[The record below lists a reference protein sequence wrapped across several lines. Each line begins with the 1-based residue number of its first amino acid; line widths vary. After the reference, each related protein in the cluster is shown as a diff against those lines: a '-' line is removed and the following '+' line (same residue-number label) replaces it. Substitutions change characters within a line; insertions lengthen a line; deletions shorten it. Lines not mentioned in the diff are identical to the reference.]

1 MTYPTVMP
9 YMSIRNAAGAM
20 DFYTKAFGATEIMR
34 NSDDA
39 GKLRHGELR
48 LGDSVLMLH
57 DESPNYPEMKT
68 VQAYG
73 GSPVNLFLYLDDVD
87 AVYNQA
93 VAAGAKAL
101 GPLQEQPYG
110 RTAGVVDP
118 FGLTWWLCSKPR

>member
-9 YMSIRNAAGAM
+9 YMSIANAAQAM
-20 DFYTKAFGATEIMR
+20 DFYIQAFGATELMR
-34 NSDDA
+34 NSD
-39 GKLRHGELR
+39 GSGTLRHGELR

-68 VQAYG
+68 VQGYG

-87 AVYNQA
+87 SVYNQA